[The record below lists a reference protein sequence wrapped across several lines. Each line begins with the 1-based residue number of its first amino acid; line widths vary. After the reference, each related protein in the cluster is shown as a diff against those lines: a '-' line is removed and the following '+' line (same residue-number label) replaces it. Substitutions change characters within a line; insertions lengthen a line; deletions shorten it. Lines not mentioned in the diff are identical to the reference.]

1 VQRAF
6 RALSTCRQVSM
17 GGVGQIPWT
26 AIRDYA
32 EAHGIEDLEYL
43 EEVIWSMDEAYRAHH
58 HRKQKEATSNE

>member
-1 VQRAF
+1 
-6 RALSTCRQVSM
+6 M